1 VRRTRL
7 SCGTPL
13 ARAGATARKH
23 DGMGGCDGVLGATR
37 EELVATALRIMRKT
51 HVGIAIRRG
60 VFEIALDGSCI
71 VRDRAR
77 RDD

>member
-1 VRRTRL
+1 
-7 SCGTPL
+7 
-13 ARAGATARKH
+13 
-23 DGMGGCDGVLGATR
+23 MGGCDGVLGATR

-51 HVGIAIRRG
+51 HVGIEIRRG